1 MSKASNRSS
10 KKSSSKSE
18 DSKYPSPFDKAPES
32 IKPFLDQLD
41 TSQIYITHIDRHA
54 TDYKKQIFIFA
65 ILVNSTIALLLAW
78 RLYVAV
84 PKYLALLR
92 TMFGFVS
99 NETVDTLTTT
109 RKEQIWIVLRRTMM
123 MALDFLLFRFIGPW
137 PMTFFLERPANP
149 VTWRC
154 KVRFLRE
161 EVVVR
166 VSRNWAG
173 EDLMK
178 GTKRGEQSPFFKTRI
193 EPAIE
198 RKFMQKTAYLMM
210 DGNWDLDF
218 GLMQDAHVL
227 LKEEKLKSQDL
238 NGVVLAHQ
246 EGSGW
251 LSWKFGDDSD
261 SVDVGVELKKAMQG
275 LDASEGSKPDA
286 ER

>member
-1 MSKASNRSS
+1 MSRTNARSTKKPAS
-10 KKSSSKSE
+10 KVD
-18 DSKYPSPFDKAPES
+18 DSKYPAPFERAPDAIE
-32 IKPFLDQLD
+32 PFLNQLNP
-41 TSQIYITHIDRHA
+41 SQIYITHIDRHRA
-54 TDYKKQIFIFA
+54 EYKKQIFTFA
-65 ILVNSTIALLLAW
+65 VLVNSTIAFLLAW

-99 NETVDTLTTT
+99 NETVNTLTTT
-109 RKEQIWIVLRRTMM
+109 RNEQIWILLRRTGM

-137 PMTFFLERPANP
+137 PLTFFLERPANP
-149 VTWRC
+149 VTWRWT
-154 KVRFLRE
+154 VRFLPE

-166 VSRNWAG
+166 VSRNWDG

-198 RKFMQKTAYLMM
+198 RRFMDKTAYLMM
-210 DGNWDLDF
+210 DGSWDLDF

-227 LKEEKLKSQDL
+227 LKEDKVKQQDL

-251 LSWKFGDDSD
+251 LSWKFGNDSD
-261 SVDVGVELKKAMQG
+261 GVDVGIELKKAME
-275 LDASEGSKPDA
+275 ASS
-286 ER
+286 